1 MKVSIPQPCSEDWS
15 AMKIGLHTR
24 FCDSCQKNVMDFTQK
39 SRQEILEY
47 LLENLGKKVCGRITP
62 GQLDFSHTDI
72 LVTIRVLTK
81 KQNDTNLP
89 FYLLAAGALVLSS
102 CNETEN
108 RQREKITIETSE
120 TSDEQK
126 MEQPQIELIEKP
138 SSSIKEHHYE
148 LEIMGGIE
156 SPVLVYPEPIVED
169 IVGMVTVDSE
179 RYPDKMPEFVG
190 GIDSLM
196 QYVEK
201 TLKYPRWE
209 RKHKIE
215 GTVYVEFVVNESGK
229 ILNPVII
236 ESVSGSKNFD
246 KEVIR
251 LVKKKCPIGFLAVPM
266 ERLHQQNLECRLNF
280 SCEFSEL
287 ISSISNCEKL

>member
-1 MKVSIPQPCSEDWS
+1 MKASIPQPCSEDWN
-15 AMKIGLHTR
+15 AMKIGLHSR

-72 LVTIRVLTK
+72 LVTIRALTK
-81 KQNDTNLP
+81 KHNDTNLP

-108 RQREKITIETSE
+108 RQKEKITIETSN
-120 TSDEQK
+120 EQA
-126 MEQPQIELIEKP
+126 MGQPQIELIEKP
-138 SSSIKEHHYE
+138 SISNEEHHYE
-148 LEIMGGIE
+148 LEIMGGLE
-156 SPVLVYPEPIVED
+156 SPIPVYPEPLIED
-169 IVGMVTVDSE
+169 IVGMVTVETEPE

-215 GTVYVEFVVNESGK
+215 GTVYVEFVVNEKGK

-236 ESVSGSKNFD
+236 ESVSGSKNFG

-251 LVKKKCPIGFLAVPM
+251 MVKKMPNWIPGSTNGKVTSTKFRMPIKFQL
-266 ERLHQQNLECRLNF
+266 
-280 SCEFSEL
+280 
-287 ISSISNCEKL
+287 